1 MSEFSEGDRVR
12 VDIPDTTDP
21 DFDRFHGSQGE
32 VRKVLEDDA
41 GEVTGDVVCGRG
53 ACDAKRKLIG
63 RSPAAGG
70 DQGNYLIERMTLN
83 MIRMIPGPG

>member
-41 GEVTGDVVCGRG
+41 GELTGDREDG
-53 ACDAKRKLIG
+53 LIFRVELDSG
-63 RSPAAGG
+63 EITDFRQRDLRPPLSE
-70 DQGNYLIERMTLN
+70 N
-83 MIRMIPGPG
+83 